1 MEWTKNTFANIID
14 SRKRLRHSTEQEA
27 AEQDIDRNNAERLSK
42 RIREDMPPY
51 MRGPNRK
58 GAIDKLAIY
67 EKIKEKRLTAM
78 RKTTAY
84 KFLMNVAAFTNE
96 SIDTYWQDDTFS
108 DDNKPTAFTITE
120 QMVAETGRVAE
131 QLAKGDVQKWCING
145 PAFPIA
151 KSIVGPGMEALH
163 LTSNRIAFDQITNF
177 NQFQIWL
184 QQNVINVGWLN
195 NLTVRKTTNKTNLA
209 VRKTENKTILF
220 RDLSSIQLSN
230 KKMNHLILADGTNLT
245 QDDFNAYQMRVES
258 ERLARRRD
266 AEIRDDVADDI
277 GDDIGAD
284 LLLLE
289 NERIADNGPRDIEFI
304 NQQINPIKITSNVY
318 QSDLLADYLYTEPNI
333 RETIDHINRIWTTIN
348 IPTLVE
354 FEYGDGTVVPLST
367 GEQKVNQLLACAT
380 ATTRNLTEMTR
391 VASALYSEDSVNWSD
406 NNLNGLVTAAKAL
419 DSTVKRLDFLSTA
432 TLFNLYIR
440 RDNNNRDAYR
450 RLTSEIKEASSECT
464 ALVVQVQNIAKLFTG
479 LFYTYTVTA
488 ADVHGEKLVDTPVG
502 VIPVPIPNPPVP
514 NTQIRVRIPDSATFV
529 NEEVDTYYHR
539 RLHYWKHQLLI
550 EHDDAQVMY
559 NVDKWYQQTPWAI
572 GKIFFSPLIYGHM
585 HEVHHAVT
593 RCHPKFKDHG
603 IKHLAEHHCF
613 LFAKC
618 VALAIRGSTILSGKR
633 YGLDRSFMRINM
645 EKRRA
650 MHAWKHEDEKK
661 AEAQIKED
669 KRSATSAS
677 TNLVVSSGSS
687 GSSGSYRPFSELV
700 RGI

>member
-151 KSIVGPGMEALH
+151 KSIVGALH
-163 LTSNRIAFDQITNF
+163 LTSKRIAFGQITNF

-184 QQNVINVGWLN
+184 QQNAINVGWLN
-195 NLTVRKTTNKTNLA
+195 NLT

-230 KKMNHLILADGTNLT
+230 KKMNHLILADDTNLT
-245 QDDFNAYQMRVES
+245 TDDFNAYLEDVDREIHDRDR
-258 ERLARRRD
+258 ERASRLD
-266 AEIRDDVADDI
+266 QADDI
-277 GDDIGAD
+277 LNDPTAD
-284 LLLLE
+284 PANATVLLLE
-289 NERIADNGPRDIEFI
+289 NERDQRDGPQDIG
-304 NQQINPIKITSNVY
+304 QRINPIQIRSNVY
-318 QSDLLADYLYTEPNI
+318 RSNSLAEYLYTEPNI
-333 RETIDHINRIWTTIN
+333 RETINIIKIILDRIPN
-348 IPTLVE
+348 IDLAD
-354 FEYGDGTVVPLST
+354 FRHVVGSQK
-367 GEQKVNQLLACAT
+367 EQEADQWIVCKGAT
-380 ATTRNLTEMTR
+380 ATNLERMR
-391 VASALYSEDSVNWSD
+391 EVASALYSKDSVNWSD
-406 NNLNGLVTAAKAL
+406 NDLNGLVTAAKAL

-432 TLFNLYIR
+432 TLFNLYIQ
-440 RDNNNRDAYR
+440 RDDINIDAYR
-450 RLTSEIKEASSECT
+450 QLTSAIKEASSECA

-479 LFYTYTVTA
+479 LFYTYTVTN
-488 ADVHGEKLVDTPVG
+488 ADVPGDKLVYTPVG
-502 VIPVPIPNPPVP
+502 EITVGIPDPPVP
-514 NTQIRVRIPDSATFV
+514 GNQIRVRISDSATFV
-529 NEEVDTYYHR
+529 NEEVGTYYHR

-559 NVDKWYQQTPWAI
+559 NVDKWYQKTPWAI

-593 RCHPKFKDHG
+593 RCHPKFKHHG

-661 AEAQIKED
+661 AEAQIKAA

-677 TNLVVSSGSS
+677 TALVIRGT
-687 GSSGSYRPFSELV
+687 GGFRPFSELV

>member
-1 MEWTKNTFANIID
+1 MEWTKNTFANIRD
-14 SRKRLRHSTEQEA
+14 SRKRLRPSTEQEA

-51 MRGPNRK
+51 MRGSNRK
-58 GAIDKLAIY
+58 SAIDKLAIY

-78 RKTTAY
+78 RKTPAY
-84 KFLMNVAAFTNE
+84 QFLMNVAAFTNE

-108 DDNKPTAFTITE
+108 DDNKPSAFTITE
-120 QMVAETGRVAE
+120 QMVDETGRVAE

-151 KSIVGPGMEALH
+151 KSIGGQII
-163 LTSNRIAFDQITNF
+163 TSKRIEFDQITNF

-184 QQNVINVGWLN
+184 QQNAINVGWLN
-195 NLTVRKTTNKTNLA
+195 NLT

-230 KKMNHLILADGTNLT
+230 KRMNHLILADGTNLT
-245 QDDFNAYQMRVES
+245 PDDFDAYLEYVGDEMSDRQRQADIRE
-258 ERLARRRD
+258 ER
-266 AEIRDDVADDI
+266 ADDI
-277 GDDIGAD
+277 ELDPAGDPEERQI
-284 LLLLE
+284 LLLQ
-289 NERIADNGPRDIEFI
+289 NERDADNGPRETTAR
-304 NQQINPIKITSNVY
+304 INPIKITSNVY
-318 QSDLLADYLYTEPNI
+318 QSDSLADYLYTEPNI
-333 RETIDHINRIWTTIN
+333 RETIEKIKEILGELDYLTEDEFDHDPNSTDEEEAIRWSSCSDQANARLKDMETEATRLYTIN
-348 IPTLVE
+348 EVDWDEDDITSLK
-354 FEYGDGTVVPLST
+354 ST
-367 GEQKVNQLLACAT
+367 AN
-380 ATTRNLTEMTR
+380 
-391 VASALYSEDSVNWSD
+391 ALN
-406 NNLNGLVTAAKAL
+406 T
-419 DSTVKRLDFLSTA
+419 TVKRLDFLSTA
-432 TLFNLYIR
+432 RLF
-440 RDNNNRDAYR
+440 DNINDYT
-450 RLTSEIKEASSECT
+450 RLFKVIKEASSECA

-479 LFYTYTVTA
+479 LFYTYTVPAGARAGSTA
-488 ADVHGEKLVDTPVG
+488 TIDTPVG
-502 VIPVPIPNPPVP
+502 EFAVTIPVGAAPGNA
-514 NTQIRVRIPDSATFV
+514 VRFKLPDSATYV

-559 NVDKWYQQTPWAI
+559 NVDKWYQKTPWAI

-593 RCHPKFKDHG
+593 RCHPNFKDHG

-661 AEAQIKED
+661 AEADIEAD
-669 KRSATSAS
+669 KQSAATSTSTALSTAPSIVTAPVTAS
-677 TNLVVSSGSS
+677 GGSG
-687 GSSGSYRPFSELV
+687 GSVGGFRPFSELV